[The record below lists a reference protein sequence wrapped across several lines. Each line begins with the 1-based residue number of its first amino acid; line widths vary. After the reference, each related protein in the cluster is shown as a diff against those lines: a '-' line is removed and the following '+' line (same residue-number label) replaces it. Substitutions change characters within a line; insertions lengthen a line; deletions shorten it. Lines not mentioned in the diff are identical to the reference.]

1 MAAIVGLSLL
11 AALLFAS
18 ASAMQQ
24 RVAAAAEHGRGRPLK
39 LVGQLLQRRWWLTGW
54 GVNALG
60 FFAQTAALKVG
71 NVAVVQPMLTTEL
84 LFAVPLATVRTD
96 TRPAR
101 RDWIGAAAVCAG
113 LVVFLRVR
121 GAAPL
126 DQGTPDRDRFLAT
139 VPFAGA
145 LVVLLAV
152 ATLHP
157 RRHLSDHGHV
167 ARPVVAF
174 VLGAAAGVC
183 FAYSAALIVLTTA
196 DLFGPGVAATATD
209 WPGYALAG
217 STAVG
222 ILLEQQAFSIGTLAP
237 ALAAMTTT
245 NPVVAYA
252 LGITAFHIRA
262 PGTWS
267 AWTGLLGAGALVA
280 GGVWLLANSP
290 TAHHQPGRQDGS
302 ERAGP
307 ATAELVQRIAA
318 HDTTRRPRSN

>member
-24 RVAAAAEHGRGRPLK
+24 RVAAGEHGRGQPLK
-39 LVGQLLQRRWWLTGW
+39 LVGRLLQRRWWLTGW
-54 GVNALG
+54 AVNALG
-60 FFAQTAALKVG
+60 FFSQTAALKVG
-71 NVAVVQPMLTTEL
+71 NVAVVQPLLTTQL
-84 LFAVPLATVRTD
+84 LFTVPLATVRTD

-145 LVVLLAV
+145 LVALLAV

-157 RRHLSDHGHV
+157 RRHLSEHGHV
-167 ARPVVAF
+167 ARPLLAF
-174 VLGAAAGVC
+174 VLGIAAGIC
-183 FAYSAALIVLTTA
+183 FAYTAALIVLTTA

-217 STAVG
+217 STATG
-222 ILLEQQAFSIGTLAP
+222 ILLEQQAFAIGTLPP
-237 ALAAMTTT
+237 AVAAMTIT

-252 LGITAFHIRA
+252 IGISAFHIR
-262 PGTWS
+262 PPDTWS
-267 AWTGLLGAGALVA
+267 GWTGLLGAAVLVA
-280 GGVWLLANSP
+280 TGVWLLANSP
-290 TAHHQPGRQDGS
+290 TAHRQPGRQDDFD
-302 ERAGP
+302 RAS
-307 ATAELVQRIAA
+307 AADADLTQRIAA
-318 HDTTRRPRSN
+318 KRPRLD